1 MKMYHLERIC
11 ALLLIFTVINQA
23 CALAF
28 HSFGEIYISQTID
41 TCILQMNIDYW
52 NNSQISG

>member
-1 MKMYHLERIC
+1 MYHLERIC

-28 HSFGEIYISQTID
+28 HSFGEIS
-41 TCILQMNIDYW
+41 NYW
-52 NNSQISG
+52 HMYSPDEYRLLE